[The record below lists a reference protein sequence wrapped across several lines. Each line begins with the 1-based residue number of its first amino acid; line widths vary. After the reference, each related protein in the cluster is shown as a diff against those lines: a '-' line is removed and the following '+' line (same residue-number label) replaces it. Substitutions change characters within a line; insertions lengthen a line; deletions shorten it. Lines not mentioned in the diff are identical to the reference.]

1 MDLSV
6 LNKEQKEAVLYNDGP
21 LLVIAG
27 AGSGKTRVI
36 TYKIAY
42 LVESGI
48 KPENILAIT
57 FTNKAANEM
66 KERVN
71 ALVSENAD
79 RVYVSTF
86 HKFCGR
92 VLRAFIES
100 IGYNRNFSIYDG
112 DDQKKVVA
120 KIIKALGY
128 DDKKIKARAVLN
140 AISYCK
146 NHDLSVDDYRKAAKS
161 DTTKIYARIFEEY
174 EKEMFKSNAIDFDDM
189 LLLTVKVLKENE
201 EARKFL
207 SKRYKYILVDEY
219 QDTNLVQFEIVNLLT
234 KGSDNKLTV
243 VGDDDQSIYKFRGA
257 DIKNILEFEHNFK
270 NAKVVKLTQ
279 NYRSTNNIL
288 SVANSIIKHNNGRK
302 EKKLWSNNGEGL
314 KVTFTEYESDSKEA
328 YKIISNIKAIGNYKE
343 TAILYRTNAQS
354 RRFEEMCVSFSV
366 PYTLVGGVQFYERRE
381 IKDVLSYMY
390 LLVNPYDANSLFRVI
405 NVPKRGIGD
414 VTLDKILKYST
425 DNNISPLDAVRDY
438 ENIGL
443 STKAKASVKDFVDLM
458 DALASENEIDG
469 IIDRLL
475 KNSYEDFLR
484 DEYGDEDANDRLDNI
499 YELKNKALTFKNV
512 YPDFIENDIARDMA
526 KNISAK
532 TILEDFLAEIAL
544 VSDTDDL
551 DTMTDKI
558 TLMSLHAS
566 KGLEFDTVYLTGMN
580 DGIFPSY
587 QSLDSGEEGDIEEE
601 RRLCYVGITRAKK
614 NLYLS
619 SARRR
624 FRNGREDIFEISRF
638 VSEIDEDFID
648 KKLLTRESIFEDDF
662 DSSTWSYNRYQGKK
676 KSFKSNY
683 LTNEKSSSVSVSKID
698 LKKSIDTY
706 KTGANIEKI
715 SELSYK
721 EGDRVS
727 HVKFGDGKVIKIE
740 DIGRDYEVTVEFDD
754 YGEKTLFAAFAK
766 LEKI

>member
-1 MDLSV
+1 MDLNV

-201 EARKFL
+201 EARKLL

-443 STKAKASVKDFVDLM
+443 STKAKASVKDFVYLM

-587 QSLDSGEEGDIEEE
+587 
-601 RRLCYVGITRAKK
+601 
-614 NLYLS
+614 
-619 SARRR
+619 
-624 FRNGREDIFEISRF
+624 
-638 VSEIDEDFID
+638 
-648 KKLLTRESIFEDDF
+648 
-662 DSSTWSYNRYQGKK
+662 
-676 KSFKSNY
+676 
-683 LTNEKSSSVSVSKID
+683 
-698 LKKSIDTY
+698 
-706 KTGANIEKI
+706 
-715 SELSYK
+715 
-721 EGDRVS
+721 
-727 HVKFGDGKVIKIE
+727 
-740 DIGRDYEVTVEFDD
+740 
-754 YGEKTLFAAFAK
+754 
-766 LEKI
+766 